1 MPKTYSDEERN
12 QIITKLKREANILM
26 LEKGVKKTTV
36 DELVKRVGIPKGTF
50 YLFYPSKEMLLY
62 DVTQDFHEEVDAY
75 IEAGIKRT
83 LMGKGKLLTPDVDL
97 SDCVEEFT
105 DVILGAM
112 EITFASC
119 LKVVLEPE
127 AMQLI
132 LCKLPEDV
140 LAKHLQ
146 EDSNIGGGAI
156 KAVAQAKGLDVT
168 ALTGSFMAIIF
179 GGMYK
184 REIGETN
191 WRESIRYLIKGLVM
205 QLVL

>member
-1 MPKTYSDEERN
+1 MPKTYSEDEKN
-12 QIITKLKREANILM
+12 HIVAQLKKEANLLM

-62 DVTQDFHEEVDAY
+62 DVTQDFHQQVDAY
-75 IEAGIKRT
+75 IEEGIKRVLT
-83 LMGKGKLLTPDVDL
+83 EKGKVLTPDANL

-112 EITFASC
+112 EITFTSC

-132 LCKLPEDV
+132 LCKIPEDV

-146 EDSNIGGGAI
+146 DDSDIGGGAI
-156 KAVAQAKGLDVT
+156 KAVAQTKGLNVT

-184 REIGETN
+184 REIGAAN
-191 WRESIRYLIKGLVM
+191 WRESIRYLIKGLIM
-205 QLVL
+205 QLLL

>member
-1 MPKTYSDEERN
+1 MPKTYSEDEKN
-12 QIITKLKREANILM
+12 HIVAQLKKEANLLM

-36 DELVKRVGIPKGTF
+36 DELAKRVGIPKGTF

-62 DVTQDFHEEVDAY
+62 DVTQDFHQQVDAY
-75 IEAGIKRT
+75 IEEGIKRVLT
-83 LMGKGKLLTPDVDL
+83 EKGKVLTPDVNL

-112 EITFASC
+112 EITFTSC

-132 LCKLPEDV
+132 LCKISEDV

-146 EDSNIGGGAI
+146 DDSDIGGGAI
-156 KAVAQAKGLDVT
+156 KAVAQAKGLNVT
-168 ALTGSFMAIIF
+168 YQANNSPAR
-179 GGMYK
+179 K
-184 REIGETN
+184 
-191 WRESIRYLIKGLVM
+191 SIAT
-205 QLVL
+205 